1 LSAAS
6 GVTLAALHRLLPLQE
21 IEMKRLNKGFT
32 LIELMI
38 VVAIIGILAA
48 IAIPNFIKFQA
59 RSKQSEAKAN
69 LKAGFTAEKAYVQE
83 KDIFSSLINI
93 VGFSPERNNRYA
105 YFLSATGTLQDR
117 STQIVPTTTAGSD
130 QGIGVDTFKYG
141 ALAALAYVA
150 STCVPTAGTSV
161 PGTVPG
167 PPLGWTGM
175 ARGNVDTDST
185 IDVWTISTDSRIFP
199 TTVDGT
205 CSVGANNPSGE
216 PANDVND
223 VNF

>member
-1 LSAAS
+1 
-6 GVTLAALHRLLPLQE
+6 
-21 IEMKRLNKGFT
+21 MKRLRKGFT

-69 LKAGFTAEKAYVQE
+69 LKAAFTAEKAYIQE
-83 KDIFSSLINI
+83 KDRYETLINI

-105 YFLSATGTLQDR
+105 YYMSSTGTLENRATQNPVPA
-117 STQIVPTTTAGSD
+117 STDT
-130 QGIGVDTFKYG
+130 GIDVDTFKYAG
-141 ALAALAYVA
+141 ASQAYAA
-150 STCVPTAGTSV
+150 STCTGTNV
-161 PGTVPG
+161 VAPGVVAG
-167 PPLGWTGM
+167 PPLGWSGL
-175 ARGNVDTDST
+175 ARGNVDTDGT
-185 IDVWTISTDSRIFP
+185 IDVWSISTDSRIFP
-199 TTVDGT
+199 TTVDAT
-205 CSVGANNPSGE
+205 CSVGGNNPSGE

>member
-1 LSAAS
+1 
-6 GVTLAALHRLLPLQE
+6 
-21 IEMKRLNKGFT
+21 MKKLVQKGFT

-69 LKAGFTAEKAYVQE
+69 LKAAFTAEKAYVQE
-83 KDIFSSLINI
+83 KDRYDTLINI

-105 YFLSATGTLQDR
+105 YFLSGTGSLEDR
-117 STQIVPTTTAGSD
+117 SNSVVPTTSAGTD
-130 QGIGVDTFKYG
+130 QGIAVDTFKYG
-141 ALAALAYVA
+141 SGAAQTFLA
-150 STCVPTAGTSV
+150 STCGVGPATGTAA
-161 PGTVPG
+161 G
-167 PPLGWTGM
+167 PPISWTGL

-185 IDVWTISTDSRIFP
+185 VDVWTISTDSRVFP
-199 TTVDGT
+199 TTVDAT
-205 CSVGANNPSGE
+205 CSVGGNNPSGE

>member
-1 LSAAS
+1 MNARYNPGGNMKKLS
-6 GVTLAALHRLLPLQE
+6 
-21 IEMKRLNKGFT
+21 KGFT

-69 LKAGFTAEKAYVQE
+69 LKAAFTAEKAYIQE
-83 KDIFSSLINI
+83 KDKYEVLINI

-105 YFLSATGTLQDR
+105 YFMSSTGTLEQR
-117 STQIVPTTTAGSD
+117 TTNAKVSAPTDT
-130 QGIGVDTFKYG
+130 GVAVDVFKYPGGGITYLASACTANSGTIGAFVGVGG
-141 ALAALAYVA
+141 ALAWSGQA
-150 STCVPTAGTSV
+150 
-161 PGTVPG
+161 
-167 PPLGWTGM
+167 M
-175 ARGNVDTDST
+175 GNVDTDPT
-185 IDVWTISTDSRIFP
+185 VDTWTISTDSRSYP
-199 TTVDGT
+199 TTVDAT

>member
-1 LSAAS
+1 
-6 GVTLAALHRLLPLQE
+6 
-21 IEMKRLNKGFT
+21 MKRLAKGFT

-69 LKAGFTAEKAYVQE
+69 LKAAFTAEKAYIQE
-83 KDIFSSLINI
+83 KDAYSTLINI

-105 YFLSATGTLQDR
+105 YFLDK
-117 STQIVPTTTAGSD
+117 AGSLLD
-130 QGIGVDTFKYG
+130 LT
-141 ALAALAYVA
+141 
-150 STCVPTAGTSV
+150 TSV
-161 PGTVPG
+161 PATATDNAGIQVDAFRYGTGATVAYAKGACATG
-167 PPLGWTGM
+167 PLAGDAGISGTGAGPFDWTGV
-175 ARGNVDTDST
+175 AIGNIDTDTTLDQWS
-185 IDVWTISTDSRIFP
+185 ISTASRVFP
-199 TTVDGT
+199 TTVSVS

-216 PANDVND
+216 PANEVND

>member
-1 LSAAS
+1 
-6 GVTLAALHRLLPLQE
+6 
-21 IEMKRLNKGFT
+21 MKRLSKGFT

-69 LKAGFTAEKAYVQE
+69 LKAAFTAEKAFIQE
-83 KDIFSSLINI
+83 KDRYETLINI

-105 YFLSATGTLQDR
+105 YYLSATGSLQQR
-117 STQIVPTTTAGSD
+117 TTTQPVTAADAQGVDVDVFKYAGASQPYTAPVCTPTTGLTLPGLS
-130 QGIGVDTFKYG
+130 GGG
-141 ALAALAYVA
+141 A
-150 STCVPTAGTSV
+150 T
-161 PGTVPG
+161 
-167 PPLGWTGM
+167 PLVWTGL
-175 ARGNVDTDST
+175 AKGNVDTDPT
-185 IDVWTISTDSRIFP
+185 IDEWSISTDSRIFP
-199 TTVDGT
+199 TTVDAT
-205 CSVGANNPSGE
+205 CSVGGNNPSGE